1 MQLKRMFYIIVSP
14 GIVQVNYGYE
24 EILIKKRKKFRIKKA
39 MGVS

>member
-1 MQLKRMFYIIVSP
+1 MFYIIVSP
-14 GIVQVNYGYE
+14 GIVNYGYE